1 MYICIILF
9 SCQKPNCYNAYLVL
23 PLELPLQEQLL
34 LLQEQLVTGLTGL
47 RAAETGSTGYR
58 RLLCVWR
65 SLQQESL
72 HKENVKT
79 QHALDHSFAT
89 VVRDLQSE

>member
-1 MYICIILF
+1 MH
-9 SCQKPNCYNAYLVL
+9 AYLVL

-47 RAAETGSTGYR
+47 RAETGSTRYR

-79 QHALDHSFAT
+79 QRVLDHSFAT
-89 VVRDLQSE
+89 VVRDLQPE

>member
-1 MYICIILF
+1 MH
-9 SCQKPNCYNAYLVL
+9 AYLVL
-23 PLELPLQEQLL
+23 PLELPLEEQLL

-47 RAAETGSTGYR
+47 RAAETGSIRRYR

-79 QHALDHSFAT
+79 QCALDHSLAI
-89 VVRDLQSE
+89 VVRDSQPE